1 MNIEVRQRPAE
12 AEVAVGVVDC
22 DIHPVVRSWE
32 DFRPY
37 LTNHWWN
44 HLQTYGLRPR
54 HGFAKGVPY
63 PKITPL
69 ATRRDAWP
77 EQGPPG
83 SDLALMQRQH
93 LDAYG
98 VEMGVL
104 NPLTPNGGNQN
115 SDFSAALA
123 SAANDWQV
131 DAFTSKEP
139 RLKASIVIPYE
150 DGEASAAEIHRRAG
164 KRDYVQVLVLSRT
177 SEPFGKKRYW
187 PIFEAACEHDLPVA
201 IHVFGYS
208 GWPMTNSGWPSFY
221 LEEGAAHPASCQAS
235 LASLIFEGVFE
246 RFPTL
251 KIVIVEAGLCLAAGA
266 RVAARQELGAHARR
280 GSACDASAVGVS
292 APARVADHAADGGGG
307 EPQAPRRRDRLDR
320 RRPADVRQ
328 RLSALG
334 FRRSELRGAVL
345 PAEGPAGADPQ
356 RQREGGLPD
365 ELMAKNVVAHVRD
378 IPPGGRGLFEIG
390 GRTIVVFNLQG
401 RVLRAA
407 QSLPALRWARS
418 RRGA

>member
-1 MNIEVRQRPAE
+1 MNMEVRQRP

-22 DIHPVVRSWE
+22 DVHPVVRSWE

-37 LTNHWWN
+37 LTNQWWS

-115 SDFSAALA
+115 SDLSAALA
-123 SAANDWQV
+123 SAANEWQV

-150 DGEASAAEIHRRAG
+150 DGEASAAEIRRCAG

-187 PIFEAACEHDLPVA
+187 PIFEAAVEHDLPVA

-208 GWPMTNSGWPSFY
+208 GWPMTSSGWPSFY

-251 KIVIVEAGLCLAAGA
+251 KIIIVEAGFAW
-266 RVAARQELGAHARR
+266 
-280 GSACDASAVGVS
+280 
-292 APARVADHAADGGGG
+292 
-307 EPQAPRRRDRLDR
+307 
-320 RRPADVRQ
+320 
-328 RLSALG
+328 
-334 FRRSELRGAVL
+334 
-345 PAEGPAGADPQ
+345 
-356 RQREGGLPD
+356 
-365 ELMAKNVVAHVRD
+365 
-378 IPPGGRGLFEIG
+378 
-390 GRTIVVFNLQG
+390 
-401 RVLRAA
+401 
-407 QSLPALRWARS
+407 LPALAWRLDKSWARMRDEVPHV
-418 RRGA
+418 RRPPSEYLRKHVWLTTQPMEEAENRKHLADVIDWIGVDRLMFASDYPHWDFDDPSFAVPFFLPKDQQTQIRSGNARAVYRTA